1 MGQSSLFPSSGS
13 KSEPRRGHTTYM
25 LKVARTWCCSS
36 CPGEPLASGLGAR
49 PGEDMW
55 VSGYGETPRGVRAVA
70 SPGLPHGMSL
80 VLAGLCPARTS
91 HPRERSESRKQAGGE
106 EGERSPGR
114 EVRQFLESAA
124 LAQFKWP
131 ERSSEKRGLGWAAAA
146 RGVNV
151 PAAFPSVCLCHLPT
165 ISYNLSPQ
173 EPAISHSAA

>member
-13 KSEPRRGHTTYM
+13 KSETCRGRTTCM

-36 CPGEPLASGLGAR
+36 CPGEPLASGLEAR

-91 HPRERSESRKQAGGE
+91 HPRERTESRQQAGGKK
-106 EGERSPGR
+106 GR
-114 EVRQFLESAA
+114 GA
-124 LAQFKWP
+124 LGGRFGSFWKALCLHNSNGLKGAV
-131 ERSSEKRGLGWAAAA
+131 KRGGWA
-146 RGVNV
+146 GQQ
-151 PAAFPSVCLCHLPT
+151 LPG
-165 ISYNLSPQ
+165 
-173 EPAISHSAA
+173 E